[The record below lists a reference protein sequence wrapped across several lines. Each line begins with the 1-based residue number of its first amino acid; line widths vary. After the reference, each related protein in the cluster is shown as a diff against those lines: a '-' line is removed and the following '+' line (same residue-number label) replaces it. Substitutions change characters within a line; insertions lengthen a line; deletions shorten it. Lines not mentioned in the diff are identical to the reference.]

1 MDARSPDENVE
12 YYQLKV
18 LEIWERF
25 RRFTEQDG
33 LLPFR
38 DEPEENTAQLS
49 LF

>member
-1 MDARSPDENVE
+1 MAHLVRQEGLQRMSDDQCQV
-12 YYQLKV
+12 
-18 LEIWERF
+18 
-25 RRFTEQDG
+25 TEQDG